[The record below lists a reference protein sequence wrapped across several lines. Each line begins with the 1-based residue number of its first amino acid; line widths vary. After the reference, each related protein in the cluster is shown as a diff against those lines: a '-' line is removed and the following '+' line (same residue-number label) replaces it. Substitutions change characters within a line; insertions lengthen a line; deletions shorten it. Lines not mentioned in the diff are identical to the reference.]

1 MAQHEFTA
9 EQNRTFEALRAAL
22 IGFAGAIGT
31 LAVLMVIYGL
41 VGMSRGHLAGPVIL
55 LIIGSSAVALVLAW
69 QFTRPLDNFRAI
81 TTTTGRDMS
90 QLGTALDDLCQA
102 HSVFVILVVMWLI
115 VDVAGMLIL
124 RGN

>member
-9 EQNRTFEALRAAL
+9 EQNRAFESLRAAL
-22 IGFAGAIGT
+22 IGAAAAIGT
-31 LAVLMVIYGL
+31 LAVLMATYGL
-41 VGMSRGHLAGPVIL
+41 IGMSRGHLTGPVIL

-81 TTTTGRDMS
+81 TTTQGRDMA
-90 QLGTALDDLCQA
+90 QLGAALDDLTQA
-102 HSVFVILVVMWLI
+102 HSIFVILVLMWLV
-115 VDVAGMLIL
+115 VDVVGMLLL